1 MPYIFTARVTREDLP
16 HNRRSPCIELSI
28 IYYLYYISIQLYI
41 LHYYIIVYIFFNSL
55 NLYIIIV
62 MI

>member
-28 IYYLYYISIQLYI
+28 VYYRYYISIQLYI
-41 LHYYIIVYIFFNSL
+41 YYTIILLYIFFL
-55 NLYIIIV
+55 IH
-62 MI
+62 